1 MAIKKRGINLKYLSM
16 LPGPTNVPNRVM
28 RAMLAPI
35 INHRSD
41 DFVELYT
48 DVVEKTQQVFE
59 TQNDIVALSAS
70 GTGAVEAGVVNLVKK
85 GDKIIIPV
93 NGEFSRRL
101 SQLIEG
107 QGGNVVKLETPPGE
121 NATFDQIKE
130 AFDNNKDVKAFYVV
144 HNETSTGTMVNHLD
158 KVSDLTSRNDAFYVV
173 DSVSLLG
180 GAQLPV
186 DKWNIDVCMTG
197 AQKAIA
203 APPGISPISVSAKA
217 KKYMI
222 ENPPSTMYF
231 NLARYFKNYEEVKQM
246 QDLKI
251 TNPIQRNKFSQII
264 GEIATKQRSEY
275 LELALNHNT
284 SSIPNNRSEEYDTNS
299 FFNLSYTTHHNV
311 VACQNEYHVN
321 GDDDESGLV
330 IETSESWNYFD
341 NQNIQYTIAN
351 YLTTFPPKDNI
362 SDGFDIDKIKKYFF
376 IRKQFREE
384 FIRCLKYFLISLYY
398 VQMARVVFY
407 SISFSIFSQQFG
419 GNRSLPLFLNS
430 FL

>member
-1 MAIKKRGINLKYLSM
+1 M

-48 DVVEKTQQVFE
+48 DVVEKTQKVFE

-70 GTGAVEAGVVNLVKK
+70 GTGAVEAGVINLVKK

-93 NGEFSRRL
+93 NGEFSNRL

-107 QGGNVVKLETPPGE
+107 QGANVVKLETPPGQ

-144 HNETSTGTMVNHLD
+144 HNETSTGTMVNYLD

-180 GAQLPV
+180 GVELPV
-186 DKWNIDVCMTG
+186 DKWNIDVCLTG
-197 AQKAIA
+197 AQKALA

-231 NLARYFKNYEEVKQM
+231 NLARYFKYYEESKHTPFTPALPLLYAYREALTIMLEEGLQNVYKRHKICSDALYSGLSAIGLTPYVTKEEDRSISIVALNYLDGLEDKTFRNTLADKFKVLVAGGFG
-246 QDLKI
+246 DLKGKVF
-251 TNPIQRNKFSQII
+251 RVGCM
-264 GEIATKQRSEY
+264 GEVSPYHVMRTISAISST
-275 LELALNHNT
+275 LAMMG
-284 SSIPNNRSEEYDTNS
+284 YDTD
-299 FFNLSYTTHHNV
+299 
-311 VACQNEYHVN
+311 AKA
-321 GDDDESGLV
+321 GLK
-330 IETSESWNYFD
+330 T
-341 NQNIQYTIAN
+341 A
-351 YLTTFPPKDNI
+351 
-362 SDGFDIDKIKKYFF
+362 
-376 IRKQFREE
+376 EE
-384 FIRCLKYFLISLYY
+384 KLKAL
-398 VQMARVVFY
+398 
-407 SISFSIFSQQFG
+407 
-419 GNRSLPLFLNS
+419 
-430 FL
+430 

>member
-1 MAIKKRGINLKYLSM
+1 M

-48 DVVEKTQQVFE
+48 DVVAKTQQVFQ

-70 GTGAVEAGVVNLVKK
+70 GTGAVEAGVINLVKK

-93 NGEFSRRL
+93 NGEFSGRL
-101 SQLIEG
+101 AQLIEG
-107 QGGNVVKLETPPGE
+107 QGANVVKLETPPGQ
-121 NATFDQIKE
+121 NATFDQVKE

-144 HNETSTGTMVNHLD
+144 HNETSTGTMVNYLD
-158 KVSDLTSRNDAFYVV
+158 KVSDLTSRNDSFYVV

-231 NLARYFKNYEEVKQM
+231 NLARYFKYYDEEKHTPFTPALPLLYAYREALSIMLEEGLQNVFKRHKVCSDSLYAGLSAM
-246 QDLKI
+246 GLSPFAKEED
-251 TNPIQRNKFSQII
+251 
-264 GEIATKQRSEY
+264 RSISIV
-275 LELALNHNT
+275 ALNYLDGLEDKTFRNT
-284 SSIPNNRSEEYDTNS
+284 LADK
-299 FFNLSYTTHHNV
+299 FKVLVAGGFGNLKGKVFRVGCMGEVSP
-311 VACQNEYHVN
+311 YHVMRTISAISSTLAMM
-321 GDDDESGLV
+321 GYDVDAQAGLK
-330 IETSESWNYFD
+330 T
-341 NQNIQYTIAN
+341 A
-351 YLTTFPPKDNI
+351 
-362 SDGFDIDKIKKYFF
+362 
-376 IRKQFREE
+376 EE
-384 FIRCLKYFLISLYY
+384 KLKAL
-398 VQMARVVFY
+398 
-407 SISFSIFSQQFG
+407 
-419 GNRSLPLFLNS
+419 
-430 FL
+430 

>member
-1 MAIKKRGINLKYLSM
+1 M

-48 DVVEKTQQVFE
+48 DVVDKTQQVFE

-101 SQLIEG
+101 AQLIEG
-107 QGGNVVKLETPPGE
+107 QGGNVVKLETPPGQ
-121 NATFDQIKE
+121 NATFDQVKE

-144 HNETSTGTMVNHLD
+144 HNETSTGTMVNYLD

-222 ENPPSTMYF
+222 DNPPATMYF
-231 NLARYFKNYEEVKQM
+231 NLARYFKFYDNEKHTPFTPALPLLYAYREALSIMLEEGLQNVFKRHKVCSDALYSGLSAMGLSPFAKEEDRSISIVALNYLDGLEDKTFRTTLADKFKVLVAGGFG
-246 QDLKI
+246 DLKGKVF
-251 TNPIQRNKFSQII
+251 RVGCM
-264 GEIATKQRSEY
+264 GEVS
-275 LELALNHNT
+275 
-284 SSIPNNRSEEYDTNS
+284 P
-299 FFNLSYTTHHNV
+299 
-311 VACQNEYHVN
+311 YHVMR
-321 GDDDESGLV
+321 
-330 IETSESWNYFD
+330 
-341 NQNIQYTIAN
+341 TISA
-351 YLTTFPPKDNI
+351 I
-362 SDGFDIDKIKKYFF
+362 SATLSMMGFDVDAQAGLKTA
-376 IRKQFREE
+376 EE
-384 FIRCLKYFLISLYY
+384 KLKSL
-398 VQMARVVFY
+398 
-407 SISFSIFSQQFG
+407 
-419 GNRSLPLFLNS
+419 
-430 FL
+430 